1 MMRNVKG
8 EESESR
14 ASCRQ
19 WQQMLLFE
27 LPEMPRRSGG
37 TTLCS
42 GQRSLTLQSEKSK
55 GNIRVTSEHKMTVT
69 VNDAGRAIGED
80 HVNARYLNS
89 DVEHARQLREQGY
102 TYRQISLMLDMPIRT
117 LRDYISGRRRCQ
129 SVAGWKTFVR
139 RW

>member
-1 MMRNVKG
+1 MTTQKKSD
-8 EESESR
+8 SESR
-14 ASCRQ
+14 DSSRR
-19 WQQMLLFE
+19 WQQMHLFE
-27 LPEMPRRSGG
+27 LPVTPRRPGG
-37 TTLCS
+37 TTLFS
-42 GQRSLTLQSEKSK
+42 ERGSSTPQSEKSK
-55 GNIRVTSEHKMTVT
+55 KNTRNTSEHRMTVT

-102 TYRQISLMLDMPIRT
+102 TYRQISRMLDMPIRT